1 MVSWHAA
8 AGAVTGGG
16 DAAVGQV
23 GKVSRDCGIEDK
35 GRLYLTAGGA
45 TGELL
50 VSWWWVAG
58 ELVSW
63 W

>member
-1 MVSWHAA
+1 MVVSWHAA

-35 GRLYLTAGGA
+35 GRLYLTASGGGG
-45 TGELL
+45 GELL
-50 VSWWWVAG
+50 VNCW
-58 ELVSW
+58 
-63 W
+63 